1 MLIVGVYSICF
12 HQRRFHLD
20 RLVKKQSVA
29 RHPPTSIQLPP
40 QLPSS
45 HWQPARALRGR
56 EQSQEMGWAMM
67 LVAVPNG
74 LKGGKEIKL
83 RGNRRNECR
92 ISLTAHSV
100 G

>member
-1 MLIVGVYSICF
+1 M
-12 HQRRFHLD
+12 RK
-20 RLVKKQSVA
+20 LV
-29 RHPPTSIQLPP
+29 
-40 QLPSS
+40 
-45 HWQPARALRGR
+45 RALRGR

-83 RGNRRNECR
+83 RENRRNECR
-92 ISLTAHSV
+92 TSLTAHSV